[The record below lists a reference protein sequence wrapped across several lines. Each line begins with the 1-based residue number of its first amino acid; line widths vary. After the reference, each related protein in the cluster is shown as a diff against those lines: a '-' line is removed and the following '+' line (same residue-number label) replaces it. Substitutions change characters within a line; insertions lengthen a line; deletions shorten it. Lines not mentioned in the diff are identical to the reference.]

1 MRTRAFFIPTRE
13 KCSPSVKSS
22 LSLNTPS
29 PIDKVFSEDIT
40 TEEIFENEGKKLVLS
55 AMEGFNVTIFT
66 YGQTASGKTFTMRGG
81 SDTEQPGIIP
91 LSLKEIFHDLY
102 SNHG

>member
-1 MRTRAFFIPTRE
+1 MDKNKQWKIINENKGILHTYTRE
-13 KCSPSVKSS
+13 MF
-22 LSLNTPS
+22 TF
-29 PIDKVFSEDIT
+29 DKVFSEDIT